1 MNVSLWGFVRF
12 FVGVNLVVVSVA
24 YFATGW
30 TVFGNIPVNQA
41 IVHAILAILGIRLAI
56 RAALQTMRQRDASRN
71 KSEPERDEDQE
82 YGYNDQWE
90 RENL

>member
-1 MNVSLWGFVRF
+1 V
-12 FVGVNLVVVSVA
+12 
-24 YFATGW
+24 
-30 TVFGNIPVNQA
+30 
-41 IVHAILAILGIRLAI
+41 ILAILGIRLAI